1 MGDEG
6 SFAGTGGRPGSVTAG
21 EGGAMPDISIRGL
34 DGTREPALG
43 REEDRAEDAA
53 LPGRLGPTSVASGA
67 SSESEEDELEE
78 DEDEDEEE
86 CRCTERVL
94 DGGSVAEADGRVHGT
109 EEDKWG

>member
-1 MGDEG
+1 
-6 SFAGTGGRPGSVTAG
+6 
-21 EGGAMPDISIRGL
+21 MPDISIRGL

-53 LPGRLGPTSVASGA
+53 LPGRLGLTSVASGA
-67 SSESEEDELEE
+67 SSESEDDALDEEE
-78 DEDEDEEE
+78 EEEE